1 MLALNASVHYRIAM
15 SQEDLQKAGLK
26 NTQNSDALFT

>member
-15 SQEDLQKAGLK
+15 SQEDLQKTSLK
-26 NTQNSDALFT
+26 DTQNSEALFT